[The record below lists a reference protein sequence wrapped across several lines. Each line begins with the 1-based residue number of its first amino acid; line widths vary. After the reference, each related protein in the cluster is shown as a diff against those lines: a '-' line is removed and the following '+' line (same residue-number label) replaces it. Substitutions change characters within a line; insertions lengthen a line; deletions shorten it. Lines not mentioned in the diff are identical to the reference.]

1 MKFLLSFLIVFSTLS
16 LSAND
21 TVSVSANSSTENV
34 ISFHI
39 DKKKQR
45 RHKRTNKKRKKAC
58 HNWAKRSYAG

>member
-21 TVSVSANSSTENV
+21 SVAVSSANSTEMTA
-34 ISFHI
+34 SFHI

-45 RHKRTNKKRKKAC
+45 RHKRMNKKRKRAC
-58 HNWAKRSYAG
+58 HNWARRSYAG